1 MSPQHPLCRAIEP
14 DLLSVAAGEA
24 GSAAAGRVDAHVAA
38 CGLCRDELA
47 HYRALEGM
55 MGTLRRAPLADDDAT
70 LARAQLASRLSDLR
84 SRMVGFGI
92 FPSPLGRILIGRSEQ
107 GVALVQYLPADGS
120 LSAHVRRL
128 LGEDAVEDRAATEEL
143 RAELVE
149 YLEGR
154 RARLDWPLDLR
165 RMRSD
170 FQRRVLEAT
179 AALPYGAVTSYA
191 GIAARIGAPS
201 AVRPVAQALR
211 WNPLPIVIPCHR
223 VIGGSGALTG
233 YAGRRVELKQRLLA
247 VEGVKMVAA
256 RNDFKVDREAMYT
269 MVTGDQRVLRAD
281 LRLAPVDVAVHAHA
295 VRHAGGRRGRRLRAL
310 HQLPAR
316 SASAPR
322 LARPRRLL
330 RRFTP
335 SRLPVSQR
343 VREDRTMT
351 WETMNRET
359 ETTIMIALIPI
370 PGGVDLCSTLSRR
383 VQRRR
388 EERVARQIALTDAIH
403 RELGAVAAPDVTRSL
418 TRRVDGLG
426 AAAAPSRGHGRAPS
440 RASPR
445 TSSAGSTGRTRRGC
459 AWS

>member
-1 MSPQHPLCRAIEP
+1 MSPQPSPCRAIEP

-24 GSAAAGRVDAHVAA
+24 VAAAVGRVEAHVAI
-38 CGLCRDELA
+38 CGDCREELG

-55 MGTLRRAPLADDDAT
+55 MGTLRRAPLPGDDAT
-70 LARAQLASRLSDLR
+70 LARAQLASRLADLR

-107 GVALVQYLPADGS
+107 GVALVQYLPAGGA
-120 LSAHVRRL
+120 LPAHVQRL
-128 LGEDAVEDRAATEEL
+128 LGEDAVEDRAATEAL

-223 VIGGSGALTG
+223 VIGTSGALTG

-247 VEGVKMVAA
+247 VEGVKTVAG
-256 RNDFKVDREAMYT
+256 RHDFKVNREAMYT
-269 MVTGDQRVLRAD
+269 MVTGDSEYCVPTCGSLMSKSLSTLTLFGTREVAEAAGFAPCTSCRPD
-281 LRLAPVDVAVHAHA
+281 LHP
-295 VRHAGGRRGRRLRAL
+295 
-310 HQLPAR
+310 LPA
-316 SASAPR
+316 
-322 LARPRRLL
+322 
-330 RRFTP
+330 
-335 SRLPVSQR
+335 
-343 VREDRTMT
+343 
-351 WETMNRET
+351 
-359 ETTIMIALIPI
+359 
-370 PGGVDLCSTLSRR
+370 
-383 VQRRR
+383 
-388 EERVARQIALTDAIH
+388 
-403 RELGAVAAPDVTRSL
+403 
-418 TRRVDGLG
+418 
-426 AAAAPSRGHGRAPS
+426 
-440 RASPR
+440 
-445 TSSAGSTGRTRRGC
+445 
-459 AWS
+459 